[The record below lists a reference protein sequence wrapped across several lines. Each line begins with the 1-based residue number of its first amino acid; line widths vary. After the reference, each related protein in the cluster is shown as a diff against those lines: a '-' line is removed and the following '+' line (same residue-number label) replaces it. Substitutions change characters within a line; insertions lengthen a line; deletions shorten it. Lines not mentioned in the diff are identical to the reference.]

1 MVKINEGDYIL
12 LSASPKK
19 KWMIKIERE
28 KQFHTHRGTIDLESL
43 IGLEFG
49 SQIKSSKG
57 ANFFLWKPLP
67 SDYQDAIKHST
78 QVIYNTDAAQIILS
92 AGVCNGSRIIEAGT
106 GSGGLTILLA
116 KYVSPD
122 GKIYSYDRSENHQLV
137 AQKNLK
143 KLGLENQV
151 EFKVRDVTKGFD
163 ENEIEAIILDL
174 PNPWEVI
181 PSARESLMGGGVL
194 ITFVPTYVQVEQ
206 TIAQM
211 KSHNFFQIEA
221 FEIIR
226 RDLTTRIGAIRPVTR
241 MIGFTGFLVIG
252 RKGLVDSSSPEKE
265 KEES

>member
-1 MVKINEGDYIL
+1 MAKIQEGDFVL
-12 LSASPKK
+12 LSASQKK
-19 KWMIKIERE
+19 KWMIKIEPE

-67 SDYQDAIKHST
+67 SDYQDAIQHST

-92 AGVCNGSRIIEAGT
+92 AGACNGSKIIEAGT
-106 GSGGLTILLA
+106 GSGGLTVLLA

-122 GKIYSYDRSENHQLV
+122 GRIYSYDRSESHQV
-137 AQKNLK
+137 IAQKNLK
-143 KLGLENQV
+143 KLGLEDQV
-151 EFKVRDVTKGFD
+151 EFKVRDVTEGFD
-163 ENEIEAIILDL
+163 EKEIEAIILDL
-174 PNPWEVI
+174 PVPWEVI

-194 ITFVPTYVQVEQ
+194 IVFVPTYVQVEQ

-211 KSHNFFQIEA
+211 KDYHFFQIEA

-241 MIGFTGFLVIG
+241 MIGFTGFLITG
-252 RKGLVDSSSPEKE
+252 RKGLVNNPSKE
-265 KEES
+265 NE